1 MDINEAAEILR
12 LAFYE
17 TPRRQRKLACY
28 LFGIR
33 YADDLGKMTSRQIGE
48 MVEMAD
54 VPARFKVEVREGIRL
69 AEYVELDRTNL
80 WFGND

>member
-17 TPRRQRKLACY
+17 TPRRRRKLACY

-33 YADDLGKMTSRQIGE
+33 YAEDLGRLTSREISELVG
-48 MVEMAD
+48 MAD
-54 VPARFKVEVREGIRL
+54 VPTGFRVEIREGIRL

>member
-17 TPRRQRKLACY
+17 TPRRRRKLACY

-33 YADDLGKMTSRQIGE
+33 YADELGRMTSREIGE
-48 MVEMAD
+48 LVGMAD
-54 VPARFKVEVREGIRL
+54 VPTGFRVEIREGIRL

>member
-17 TPRRQRKLACY
+17 TPRRRRKLACY

-33 YADDLGKMTSRQIGE
+33 YADELGRLTSREISELVG
-48 MVEMAD
+48 MAD
-54 VPARFKVEVREGIRL
+54 VPTGFRVEIREGIRL
-69 AEYVELDRTNL
+69 AEYVALDRTNL

>member
-17 TPRRQRKLACY
+17 TPRRRRKLACY

-33 YADDLGKMTSRQIGE
+33 YAEELGRMTSREIGE
-48 MVEMAD
+48 LVGMAD
-54 VPARFKVEVREGIRL
+54 VPVRFGVEVREGIRL
-69 AEYVELDRTNL
+69 AEYVELDRTSL